1 MQHSNSKKAEMI
13 YKILGNILRSKRE
26 NLNKSQRILADEF
39 YIQKSLI
46 SRLENGINEPK
57 LVSLWTLCNALD
69 IKISDLFKEV
79 ENSLPVDYSLIE
91 K

>member
-39 YIQKSLI
+39 DIQKSLI